1 MRILESA
8 HKIDATSSQQFRRT
22 FAVIFY
28 FDDYRREQFRNWI
41 SRPLDET
48 TINRKLQNFFFSDVG
63 KSASGVS
70 PCCHLNPAH
79 LQNKW
84 CNRVCKLMNTEL
96 LDALQAGVTSY
107 FYLPFRSFWIYF
119 WCQVLKCGPIFSLRY
134 FRWLIKKILN
144 TEQSQ

>member
-79 LQNKW
+79 LQNK
-84 CNRVCKLMNTEL
+84 
-96 LDALQAGVTSY
+96 
-107 FYLPFRSFWIYF
+107 
-119 WCQVLKCGPIFSLRY
+119 
-134 FRWLIKKILN
+134 
-144 TEQSQ
+144 